1 MSQVPSETMQGYSAP
16 SVRQFSVFLENR
28 VGRLLDLLRHF
39 DDSSH
44 VHVMGLNVI
53 DSSDHAVIRMIPD
66 NADAARHLLRD
77 LGIAFSETNVIVSVI
92 DDSHSLADMCLY
104 LLGAELNILFI
115 YSLIKQSPIGDSVIA
130 VAIDDLTLG
139 ANLLVRKG
147 FNLLGEGDLVV

>member
-1 MSQVPSETMQGYSAP
+1 MCQTPTETIQGYKVP

-39 DDSSH
+39 DDASH
-44 VHVMGLNVI
+44 VHVVGLNVI

-66 NADAARHLLRD
+66 NADAARILLRE
-77 LGIAFSETNVIVSVI
+77 LGIAFSEVDVVVTVI
-92 DDSHSLADMCLY
+92 DDAHSIADLCLY

-115 YSLIKQSPIGDSVIA
+115 YSLISQSSIGDSTIA

-139 ANLLVRKG
+139 GQLLLRKG
-147 FNLLGEGDLVV
+147 FNLLGEADLTS